1 MKLIIDTLAREL
13 GIKASQV
20 EKTIELI
27 DEGNTIPFIAR
38 YRKEIH
44 GGLDDEVLRNLDE
57 RLTYLRHLEA
67 RKAEVLRLIEEQGKL
82 TGELKDQ
89 ILKATVL
96 QRVEDLYRPF
106 KQKKSTRGSKAREK
120 GLEPLAL
127 TIMACDFSGD
137 FEAYAATFLDEAKR
151 VVTLEEAVSGA
162 RDIIAEIV
170 SVDAD
175 YRRVIKAMILKT
187 GRLYSESLTG
197 EKTVYD
203 MYHDFTEPLQKP
215 ANHRILA
222 MNRGEKEKILRIKV
236 EYEFESL
243 LKYLLKEVVVKE
255 NPLTG
260 PFLAQAVED
269 GLKRLLAPSIEREIR
284 SDLKEVAEEDAI
296 RVFAKN
302 FKPLLLNPPIKGAR
316 VLGIDPSFRTGC
328 KLAVLDE
335 YGTFLDQGTIYPNEP
350 QNQVAEA
357 RQKLK
362 EVIEKHRIDLIAI
375 GNGTASRETEG
386 FVAGVIAELPREVA
400 YAIVSEA
407 GASVYSASKLGTEEF
422 PDVNVSIRGAISI
435 GRRLQD
441 PLAELVKI
449 DPRSVGVGQYQHDVN
464 QKQLEE
470 TLAKVVEDCVNS
482 VGVEVSTAS
491 APLLSYVAGIS
502 PQVARA
508 IVTFRETE
516 GVIGSRVDLKKVKG
530 LGNKA
535 FEQSAGFIR
544 IADSKNPLDATAV
557 HPESYGVALE
567 LLAILGYSLEDL
579 KQDGLSDISD
589 RTRGR
594 MDELA
599 KKLSVGTM
607 TLRDI
612 IEALRRPG
620 RDPREDMPP
629 QILRKDVVG
638 FDDLSEGMIL
648 MGTVR
653 NVVNFGAF
661 VDIGLKNDGLVH
673 ISQLADRFVKD
684 PMAVVE
690 VGDVVKVKIIGLD
703 KERQK
708 ISLTMKGFNQE
719 VLSI

>member
-1 MKLIIDTLAREL
+1 
-13 GIKASQV
+13 
-20 EKTIELI
+20 
-27 DEGNTIPFIAR
+27 
-38 YRKEIH
+38 
-44 GGLDDEVLRNLDE
+44 
-57 RLTYLRHLEA
+57 
-67 RKAEVLRLIEEQGKL
+67 
-82 TGELKDQ
+82 
-89 ILKATVL
+89 
-96 QRVEDLYRPF
+96 
-106 KQKKSTRGSKAREK
+106 
-120 GLEPLAL
+120 
-127 TIMACDFSGD
+127 
-137 FEAYAATFLDEAKR
+137 
-151 VVTLEEAVSGA
+151 
-162 RDIIAEIV
+162 
-170 SVDAD
+170 
-175 YRRVIKAMILKT
+175 
-187 GRLYSESLTG
+187 
-197 EKTVYD
+197 
-203 MYHDFTEPLQKP
+203 
-215 ANHRILA
+215 
-222 MNRGEKEKILRIKV
+222 
-236 EYEFESL
+236 
-243 LKYLLKEVVVKE
+243 
-255 NPLTG
+255 
-260 PFLAQAVED
+260 
-269 GLKRLLAPSIEREIR
+269 
-284 SDLKEVAEEDAI
+284 
-296 RVFAKN
+296 
-302 FKPLLLNPPIKGAR
+302 LNPPIKGAR

-357 RQKLK
+357 RKKLK

-375 GNGTASRETEG
+375 GNGTASRETES
-386 FVAGVIAELPREVA
+386 FVAGVIAELNREVA

-449 DPRSVGVGQYQHDVN
+449 DPKSVGVGQYQHDVN

-470 TLAKVVEDCVNS
+470 TLARVVEDCVNS

-491 APLLSYVAGIS
+491 APLLGYVAGIS

-508 IVTFRETE
+508 IVNFRETE
-516 GVIGSRVDLKKVKG
+516 GVIGSREDLKKVKG

-544 IADSKNPLDATAV
+544 IADSENPLDATAV
-557 HPESYGVALE
+557 HPESYEVALE
-567 LLAILGYSLEDL
+567 LLEILGYSLKDL
-579 KQDGLSDISD
+579 KKDGLGDISD

-599 KKLSVGTM
+599 GRLSVGTM

-612 IEALRRPG
+612 IEELKRPG

-684 PMAVVE
+684 PMEVVE